1 MCLVNFFSHSCAIL
15 LFIITSVIQIP
26 LHFKGL
32 NGKRTKTK
40 NKIPLTC
47 CTRHFF
53 GIFFGSLANFF
64 GGGGGVKEGSH
75 QSLPKNSGK
84 EDKNGVLMAT
94 LVIFE

>member
-1 MCLVNFFSHSCAIL
+1 MVKE
-15 LFIITSVIQIP
+15 QKP
-26 LHFKGL
+26 
-32 NGKRTKTK
+32 KTK
-40 NKIPLTC
+40 SPSHAVQDFCFWN
-47 CTRHFF
+47 
-53 GIFFGSLANFF
+53 FFGSLANFL